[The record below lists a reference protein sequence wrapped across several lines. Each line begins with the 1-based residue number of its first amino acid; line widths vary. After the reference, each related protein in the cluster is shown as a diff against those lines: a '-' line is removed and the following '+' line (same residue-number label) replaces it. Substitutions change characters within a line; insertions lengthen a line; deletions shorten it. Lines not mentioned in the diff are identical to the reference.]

1 MIDISKQG
9 LGYREPAWTDRILN
23 KRKTIFVLFPLAAIF
38 EELSAS
44 MKLPIGA
51 ELRVAPA
58 TSGNPGASSDNSD
71 QDGSP
76 ATILEE
82 EEHGLPQTA
91 DDRTRVFGLPISNSM
106 IVSWIVAQGLITI
119 ARFAMRNMKHVPDRA
134 QNFLEWLVE
143 GLYKFVEGIIDARL
157 TERTF

>member
-1 MIDISKQG
+1 VFAAAMIDISKQG
-9 LGYREPAWTDRILN
+9 LGYREPACTDRILN

-82 EEHGLPQTA
+82 E
-91 DDRTRVFGLPISNSM
+91 
-106 IVSWIVAQGLITI
+106 
-119 ARFAMRNMKHVPDRA
+119 
-134 QNFLEWLVE
+134 
-143 GLYKFVEGIIDARL
+143 
-157 TERTF
+157 